1 MRSFVKLQ
9 KCNGSGKIN
18 GDKMDVNCG
27 MYIVEKKCSCVL
39 VGKPNRKEKDVE
51 NLEVD
56 GRTKLNI
63 LKK

>member
-9 KCNGSGKIN
+9 KCNGSVKIK

-27 MYIVEKKCSCVL
+27 MYIVEKKCICVL
-39 VGKPNRKEKDVE
+39 VGKPNREEKDME

-56 GRTKLNI
+56 GTQKLNI